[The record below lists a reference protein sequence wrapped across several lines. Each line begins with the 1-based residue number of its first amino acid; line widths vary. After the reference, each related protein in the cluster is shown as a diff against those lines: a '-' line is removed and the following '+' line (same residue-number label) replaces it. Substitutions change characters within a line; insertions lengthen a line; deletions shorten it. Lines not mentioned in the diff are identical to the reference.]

1 MAFLFTFV
9 GKSLSAKKNESQQF
23 YKNFPGWLILIW
35 VDQCIN
41 WTFSIFRNEIRR
53 KMIIEST
60 WQHGNSARA
69 TAENLE
75 PLEEELKTVMAKELE
90 NCGPHQAKMKEEMG
104 EVGEWKF
111 WLSLPPRIGTNY
123 PRENG
128 IYYLQDVFFR
138 GGARR
143 DVFIQIENP

>member
-1 MAFLFTFV
+1 MPFFV
-9 GKSLSAKKNESQQF
+9 
-23 YKNFPGWLILIW
+23 I
-35 VDQCIN
+35 
-41 WTFSIFRNEIRR
+41 
-53 KMIIEST
+53 ST
-60 WQHGNSARA
+60 WQHGNSAARA

-128 IYYLQDVFFR
+128 ISARCLFFR
-138 GGARR
+138 VGKEGRFHP
-143 DVFIQIENP
+143 D